1 MTDEIFVVG
10 NSWSIP
16 SLEAPRPAFDQ
27 LGLTNRWEEPGI
39 TLDVQAEYIINN
51 NVVNN
56 FRVIWLIGHHHRAD
70 PLADGRYLLPY
81 HWKQEDYW
89 GKLTRELW
97 FKKLTSIKWHMRTNA
112 LFVKAV
118 LGIADYNNLM
128 IIPVYR
134 PNVIDD
140 PIIGEHPCIFNYYL
154 RDLVRRYPDGRGH
167 TNQAGQTVFAHVL
180 ASEIENRW
188 KIMLTPTG

>member
-1 MTDEIFVVG
+1 
-10 NSWSIP
+10 
-16 SLEAPRPAFDQ
+16 
-27 LGLTNRWEEPGI
+27 
-39 TLDVQAEYIINN
+39 
-51 NVVNN
+51 
-56 FRVIWLIGHHHRAD
+56 
-70 PLADGRYLLPY
+70 
-81 HWKQEDYW
+81 
-89 GKLTRELW
+89 
-97 FKKLTSIKWHMRTNA
+97 MRTNA